1 MYVEIASSFR
11 RLPAA
16 DRLAYNA
23 DGKPQDLALRSG
35 T

>member
-1 MYVEIASSFR
+1 
-11 RLPAA
+11 LPAA